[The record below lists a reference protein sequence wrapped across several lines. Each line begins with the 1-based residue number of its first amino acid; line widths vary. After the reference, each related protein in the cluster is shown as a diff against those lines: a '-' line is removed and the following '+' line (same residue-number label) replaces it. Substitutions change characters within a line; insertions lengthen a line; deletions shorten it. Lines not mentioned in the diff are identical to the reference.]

1 MKDFVSGF
9 VESLQRE
16 LAKRGK
22 KISQLI
28 ATLVATVV
36 FLATSTII
44 LPMPTAQA
52 AMVLFCDGLDHGG
65 YPYEATYVD
74 GLFTQVR
81 FDRSP
86 SLPPVTS
93 ELTYDTVNEQG
104 EPIYR
109 GGYLGMAD
117 VVLIDLSKGNVRP
130 GSEVSV
136 AVDNGWNQERGV
148 CGV

>member
-1 MKDFVSGF
+1 MNDFVSRL
-9 VESLQRE
+9 VDSLQRE

-36 FLATSTII
+36 FLGAGTML

-52 AMVLFCDGLDHGG
+52 ATVLFCDGLDQTG
-65 YPYEATYVD
+65 YPYTAQYLD
-74 GLFTQVR
+74 GLFTEIL
-81 FDRSP
+81 FERSP
-86 SLPPVTS
+86 SLPPVIT

-109 GGYLGMAD
+109 GAYLGAAD
-117 VVLIDLSKGNVRP
+117 VVLVDLSKGNVKP

-136 AVDNGWNQERGV
+136 KVDASWNQERGI